1 MLICLLIVRNL
12 STFQNPR
19 LFSSER
25 KAAPI
30 YAILARS
37 VLHIYAAGL
46 YNYTFHPFAVT
57 FPPVRVHNLY
67 CPSAEAIVDCLQK
80 LRRPCAH
87 GRRHLCTHTSHL
99 LSSSLRTLH
108 IYTKKHL
115 SQSLLLRWNR
125 EKIDVWDL
133 LLWDVKNEE
142 HLYFT
147 LNANELKNKH
157 WIRDIKELSKNR

>member
-37 VLHIYAAGL
+37 VLHIYAVGL
-46 YNYTFHPFAVT
+46 YNYTFHPFSVT
-57 FPPVRVHNLY
+57 SPSVRVHILY
-67 CPSAEAIVDCLQK
+67 CPSAQPIAEFLQT
-80 LRRPCAH
+80 LCRPCAH
-87 GRRHLCTHTSHL
+87 GWQHVCTRPSHL
-99 LSSSLRTLH
+99 LSSGLRTLH

-142 HLYFT
+142 HLYFK
-147 LNANELKNKH
+147 LKANELKNKH